1 MEGSLLT
8 SPTRR
13 SAKDQDQTLVRER
26 GNHHLPL
33 GQRQRCLGAGAGR
46 GGQRR
51 VADKGHSP
59 TGLSEENTLM
69 KLPSFLCDKEMQEG
83 KTR

>member
-13 SAKDQDQTLVRER
+13 SGKDQEQTLVRER

-33 GQRQRCLGAGAGR
+33 GQRQRCLGAGPGR
-46 GGQRR
+46 EVREELQRR
-51 VADKGHSP
+51 VTPPRD
-59 TGLSEENTLM
+59 
-69 KLPSFLCDKEMQEG
+69 FLKR
-83 KTR
+83 TRS